1 MSQLITRQKPFPS
14 FVDVRADLRLAEL
27 NMAPPSAPPLAL
39 VASTPPRT
47 PTPTAAS
54 SRPPPTVGGTP
65 AGGNNGRGR
74 CRRGGR
80 GQGSSAGSP
89 QPTGGPPGGPQWP
102 SFLNPWTGS
111 IHMWPGSSS
120 GRSHG
125 PPPHPGQPPQQAMM
139 AGPAAPGTYYPPAPA
154 AFYQP
159 PAPVFL
165 SAWSPWNPQA
175 LANAFNTVSLT
186 PPPSTSDWVVDSG
199 ASSHI
204 ASNSGMVTL
213 SLSSSFPS
221 SIVVGNGATLPVVG
235 TGYSTLPSPF
245 HLNNVLVAPSLC

>member
-1 MSQLITRQKPFPS
+1 MAFLPHPVDRVHSYVAWILLRQVS
-14 FVDVRADLRLAEL
+14 RSTT
-27 NMAPPSAPPLAL
+27 APWSA
-39 VASTPPRT
+39 T
-47 PTPTAAS
+47 TAGYDGWSCCSRHILS
-54 SRPPPTVGGTP
+54 SGTGCLLP
-65 AGGNNGRGR
+65 AG
-74 CRRGGR
+74 
-80 GQGSSAGSP
+80 
-89 QPTGGPPGGPQWP
+89 
-102 SFLNPWTGS
+102 
-111 IHMWPGSSS
+111 
-120 GRSHG
+120 
-125 PPPHPGQPPQQAMM
+125 
-139 AGPAAPGTYYPPAPA
+139 PPAP
-154 AFYQP
+154 P
-159 PAPVFL
+159 

-245 HLNNVLVAPSLC
+245 HLNNVLVAPDIIKNLLSV